1 MSDHLK
7 QYQFKK
13 GQSGNPKG
21 RPPDGSHV
29 FLTALKKKMGTD
41 GLVILDKAFKEGKK
55 KPIRFIRD
63 ICLQVITKE
72 MLMKATDADGKSV
85 IWRCITEMG
94 VSDANATAMLQASET
109 KPAIETE
116 GKEVPDVGNP

>member
-7 QYQFKK
+7 KYQFKK

-21 RPPDGSHV
+21 RPPDGSHL
-29 FLTALKKKMGTD
+29 FLTELKKKMGTD

-55 KPIRFIRD
+55 TPIRFVRD
-63 ICLQVITKE
+63 ICLQVITKD
-72 MLMKATDADGKSV
+72 MLMEVTDAEGKSV

-94 VSDANATAMLQASET
+94 VSDANATAMLQASGT
-109 KPAIETE
+109 KPAIEAE
-116 GKEVPDVGNP
+116 SKEVPDGDSP

>member
-7 QYQFKK
+7 KYQFKK

-21 RPPDGSHV
+21 RPQDGSHV

-55 KPIRFIRD
+55 TPIRFVRD
-63 ICLQVITKE
+63 ICLQVITKD
-72 MLMKATDADGKSV
+72 MLMEVTDAEGKSV
-85 IWRCITEMG
+85 IWRSITETG
-94 VSDANATAMLQASET
+94 LSDANAAAMLQAASP
-109 KPAIETE
+109 KPLIDVQS
-116 GKEVPDVGNP
+116 KEVPDGHSP